1 MERHRGNM
9 NTALQKPVQVASK
22 KPLQVYFFATCVI
35 DMFSPQ
41 SGLDA
46 IELIER
52 AGIEVL
58 FPLKQSCC
66 GQPAYTTG
74 FSSEARLVAA
84 AQLDLF
90 PSPWPIVVPSGSCGG
105 MLRHH
110 WPKLFA
116 DDPVLLEKA
125 RDIAARTV
133 EFSEF
138 MLNTLGL
145 DLSVASAQPVKVAV
159 HTSCTARREMDNHH
173 HVRRLLKQLPGVE
186 VVVQEHESE
195 CCGFGGTFSVKHP
208 EISSA
213 MARDKV
219 DAIKSS
225 GCNSLIS
232 ADCGCLLNLN
242 GNLEKRADTLR
253 GEHLA
258 TFIRNRLDHSSD
270 RTNLLEN
277 SQ

>member
-1 MERHRGNM
+1 MNKASS
-9 NTALQKPVQVASK
+9 NTARPAGNKPARA
-22 KPLQVYFFATCVI
+22 YFFATCVI
-35 DMFSPQ
+35 DLFSPQ

-46 IELIER
+46 VELIER
-52 AGIEVL
+52 AGIRVI
-58 FPLKQSCC
+58 FPLRQSCC

-74 FSSEARLVAA
+74 FSSEARAVAA

-90 PSPWPIVVPSGSCGG
+90 PPPWPVVVPSGSCGG

-138 MLNTLGL
+138 MLNTLQLNLGG
-145 DLSVASAQPVKVAV
+145 ASAAPVKLAV
-159 HTSCTARREMDNHH
+159 HTSCTARREMDSHLN
-173 HVRRLLKQLPGVE
+173 VNRLLRQLPGVE

-208 EISSA
+208 EISAA
-213 MARDKV
+213 MARDKI
-219 DAIKSS
+219 DAIKAS
-225 GCNSLIS
+225 GCDALIS

-242 GNLEKRADTLR
+242 RSLEKRADALR
-253 GEHLA
+253 GQHLA
-258 TFIRNRLDHSSD
+258 SFIRGRLDASIRDGRSA
-270 RTNLLEN
+270 
-277 SQ
+277 

>member
-1 MERHRGNM
+1 MS
-9 NTALQKPVQVASK
+9 TASQSVAPFTGK
-22 KPLQVYFFATCVI
+22 KPAYAYFFATCVV

-52 AGIEVL
+52 AGVEVL

-90 PSPWPIVVPSGSCGG
+90 PSPWPVVVPSGSCGG

-116 DDPVLLEKA
+116 DDPALLEKA

-145 DLSVASAQPVKVAV
+145 DLSKAHANPIKVAV

-173 HVRRLLKQLPGVE
+173 HVSRLLKQLPGVE

-208 EISSA
+208 DISGA

-219 DAIKSS
+219 DAIKATR
-225 GCNSLIS
+225 CNALIS

-242 GNLEKRADTLR
+242 GSLEKRADSLR

-258 TFIRNRLDHSSD
+258 TFIRNRLDHSPASPPS
-270 RTNLLEN
+270 LEA
-277 SQ
+277 ST

>member
-1 MERHRGNM
+1 MS
-9 NTALQKPVQVASK
+9 TALQGAAQTASK
-22 KPLQVYFFATCVI
+22 KPSQVYFFATCVI

-46 IELIER
+46 VDLIER
-52 AGIEVL
+52 AGIKVL

-90 PSPWPIVVPSGSCGG
+90 PSPWPVVVPSGSCGG

-116 DDPVLLEKA
+116 DDPVRLEKA

-138 MLNTLGL
+138 MVNTLEL
-145 DLSVASAQPVKVAV
+145 DLSGANAEPVTVAV

-186 VVVQEHESE
+186 VLVQEHESE

-208 EISSA
+208 EISCA

-219 DAIKSS
+219 DAITAT
-225 GCNSLIS
+225 GCNALIS

-242 GNLEKRADTLR
+242 GNLEKRADVLR
-253 GEHLA
+253 GEHVA
-258 TFIRNRLDHSSD
+258 TFIRKRLDHSSGSSAC
-270 RTNLLEN
+270 LEA
-277 SQ
+277 SK